1 MSKFKVGIVGLG
13 YVGGAI
19 KSAYETHNKLE
30 EIYTFDIDPEKNSS
44 CKTLDELTSAAN
56 LIYVAVPTP
65 MNKEGECNT
74 SIVEGLIENICKN
87 EDFKIVIIKSTVP
100 PGTTQRLQN
109 KYPSHNILF
118 CPEFLTEANY
128 VNDYLNQDVMV
139 VGISD
144 RVEESTI
151 ENLLEEQVS
160 VIKSLNSCIVV
171 DSTAAEFYKYTA
183 NVFLA
188 TKVSFANEMASIAKE
203 YGVEWDAIKKM
214 LVLDKRMGK
223 THWNVPGPD
232 GHAGFGGTCF
242 PKDISAIITEARKRN
257 VPTPLLTAAW
267 NRNISIDRTEKDW
280 EQMKGRAVSE

>member
-19 KSAYETHNKLE
+19 KAAYEVNNKVN
-30 EIYTFDIDPEKNSS
+30 EIYTFDINPDRNPS
-44 CKTLDELTSAAN
+44 CGSLDELVSNAS
-56 LIYVAVPTP
+56 LIYVALPTP
-65 MNKEGECNT
+65 MNKEGHCDI
-74 SIVEGLIENICKN
+74 SIVESVVNEICKTK
-87 EDFKIVIIKSTVP
+87 DFKIIIVKSTVP

-109 KYPSHNILF
+109 KYTEHNILF

-128 VNDYLNQDVMV
+128 INDYLHQDLMV

-144 RVEESTI
+144 RVAQTTVDAI
-151 ENLLEEQVS
+151 LEEQVS
-160 VIKSLNSCIVV
+160 VIKSVNHCVVV

-188 TKVSFANEMASIAKE
+188 TKVSFANEMDSIGKQ
-203 YGVEWDAIKKM
+203 YGIEWDAIKQM
-214 LVLDKRMGK
+214 LILDKRMGK

-232 GHAGFGGTCF
+232 GRAGFGGTCF
-242 PKDISAIITEARKRN
+242 PKDISAMISEARRMN
-257 VPTPLLTAAW
+257 VPIPLLTAAW
-267 NRNISIDRTEKDW
+267 YRNVSIDRPERDW